1 MQFRFENNSGRGFLS
16 AIPPVTRNI
25 IIINFL
31 IWIISDLSPDFMYEK
46 FALFYPKSQY
56 FHWWQFV
63 THMFMHGGF
72 WHVFFNMFTLYMFGS
87 VLERVWGP
95 KKYLLFYFVTG
106 LGAAALHTGVEWLQ
120 CLHWEHIV
128 NTGAAA
134 DAIAANRSI
143 QALCMTPTVGA
154 SGAIYGLLL
163 GYAMLF
169 PDSRMTLLFPPI
181 TLKAKWFVLIFAVIE
196 LLTGVTGV
204 GGGIAHF
211 AHLGGML
218 FGLILILWWKKGN
231 KMYTYYDN

>member
-31 IWIISDLSPDFMYEK
+31 IWMISELSPDFMYEK

-106 LGAAALHTGVEWLQ
+106 LGAAALHTGVEWMQ